1 MQTSETN
8 FRPRQWKD
16 YLRLAACGFCM
27 GVADVIP
34 GVSGGTMAFILGI
47 YEELINA
54 LHSINLPLSRHLAA
68 LRLRAVLSH
77 LPWRFFLALGL
88 GLATAIFTLAE
99 GVSWLLDNHPTLV
112 WSFFFGLILA
122 SVVAVRRRVSQWNFL
137 TLLTVIMAALVA
149 YLVVGAVPVQ
159 TPDAPWFLFLSGA
172 IAICAMILPGIS
184 GAFILVLLGQY
195 ERVLEAVIR
204 LDLPTLIIFMAG
216 CAIGLLSFARVLR
229 WLFRH
234 YPDLTVAALIGLMV
248 GSLRKIWPFKETL
261 TWAPDRHGHMVPD
274 EVRNVLPAELSLEV
288 IIALALVAG
297 GFGLVMLLE
306 YLAGRYMSAP
316 SNTL

>member
-16 YLRLAACGFCM
+16 YLRLAVYGFCM
-27 GVADVIP
+27 GAADVVP

-47 YEELINA
+47 YEELIHA
-54 LHSINLPLSRHLAA
+54 LHSINLPLIRHLAA
-68 LRLRAVLSH
+68 LRLRAALSH

-99 GVSWLLDNHPTLV
+99 SLSWLLDNHPTLV
-112 WSFFFGLILA
+112 WAFFFGLILA
-122 SVVAVRRRVSQWNFL
+122 SVVAVRRRVSRWGL
-137 TLLTVIMAALVA
+137 PTLFTTVVAALAA

-159 TPDAPWFLFLSGA
+159 TPDEPWFLFLSGA

-195 ERVLEAVIR
+195 ERVLEAVVR

-216 CAIGLLSFARVLR
+216 CVIGLLSFARVLR

-261 TWAPDRHGHMVPD
+261 TWVTDRHGDMVPG
-274 EVRNVLPAELSLEV
+274 EVRNILPAELSMEV
-288 IIALALVAG
+288 IMALALTGV

-306 YLAGRYMSAP
+306 YLAGRYTSAH
-316 SNTL
+316 SNAL